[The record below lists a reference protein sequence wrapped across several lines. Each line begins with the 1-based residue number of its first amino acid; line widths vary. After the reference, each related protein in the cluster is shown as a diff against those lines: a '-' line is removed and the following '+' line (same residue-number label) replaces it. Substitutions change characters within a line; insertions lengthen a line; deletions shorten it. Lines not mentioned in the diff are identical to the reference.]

1 MKKVKKIITGFL
13 TVFLFMAMVLPMT
26 TVKASEEKEV
36 AEKRMYTVTFRA
48 GNVASFD
55 TDKITVSDGMEVTK
69 NYIKVKVA
77 KGDTLALTVPDWESD
92 ARLTSWFSNCLHYE
106 KEAAYGLKAFSGV
119 VGTAVE
125 RNTEYVLDYKRLIN
139 PVSYTV
145 SFVDSQTKEQIA
157 APQIIYGNAE
167 ETITVLPVTVSDY
180 TPTESR
186 KTLKLEKGKENTAT
200 FEYCYTGT
208 VETITST
215 VTNVV
220 PGTTR
225 TETVVNEVEETVIVP
240 GTAQPS
246 GFTANVVNNASNT
259 ANNRANG
266 GGNAL
271 NTPAGN
277 IANNVADNSANNA
290 ADNAV
295 NAPADENEDQTVDD
309 GNVEIPE
316 EQTPLVDGDEN
327 DGVVDIEES
336 VTPLANTAED
346 ESTVSGDVDG
356 KDADLAAQEIDAAS
370 VPVAVPVI
378 GGIAAVF
385 VVGLIVFLIY
395 KNRKRSK

>member
-48 GNVASFD
+48 GNIACFD

-77 KGDTLALTVPDWESD
+77 KGDTLAFTVPGWESD

-106 KEAAYGLKAFSGV
+106 KEAAYGLKAFNGV

-125 RNTEYVLDYKRLIN
+125 RNTEYVLDYKRLID

-145 SFVDSQTKEQIA
+145 SFIDSQTKEQIA
-157 APQIIYGNAE
+157 TPQIIYGNAE
-167 ETITVLPVTVSDY
+167 ETITVIPVTVSDY
-180 TPTESR
+180 TPTESS
-186 KTLKLEKGKENTAT
+186 KTLKLEKGKENAAT
-200 FEYCYTGT
+200 FEYYYTGA

-240 GTAQPS
+240 GTSQPT
-246 GFTANVVNNASNT
+246 GFTANVVNNASN
-259 ANNRANG
+259 AVNAPV
-266 GGNAL
+266 GN
-271 NTPAGN
+271 T
-277 IANNVADNSANNA
+277 ANNVADNNANNA

-295 NAPADENEDQTVDD
+295 NAPADDNEDQTVDD
-309 GNVEIPE
+309 SNVEIPE
-316 EQTPLVDGDEN
+316 EQTPLVDGDGN

-336 VTPLANTAED
+336 ETPLANTAED
-346 ESTVSGDVDG
+346 ENTVSGDVDG
-356 KDADLAAQEIDAAS
+356 NDADLAAQEIDAAS

-378 GGIAAVF
+378 GGITAVF

>member
-13 TVFLFMAMVLPMT
+13 TVFIFMALVLPMT
-26 TVKASEEKEV
+26 TVKASEEKEAV
-36 AEKRMYTVTFRA
+36 EKRMYTVTFRA
-48 GNVASFD
+48 GNIACFD
-55 TDKITVSDGMEVTK
+55 IDKITVSEGMEVTK

-77 KGDTLALTVPDWESD
+77 KGDTLAFTVPGWESD

-106 KEAAYGLKAFSGV
+106 KEAAYGLKAFNGV

-125 RNTEYVLDYKRLIN
+125 RNTEYVLDYKRLID

-145 SFVDSQTKEQIA
+145 SFIDSQTKEQIA
-157 APQIIYGNAE
+157 APQITYGNAE
-167 ETITVLPVTVSDY
+167 ETITVIPVTVPDY
-180 TPTESR
+180 TPVESS
-186 KTLKLEKGKENTAT
+186 KIIKLEKGKENTAT
-200 FEYCYTGT
+200 FEYRYTGA

-240 GTAQPS
+240 GTSQPT
-246 GFTANVVNNASNT
+246 GFTANVVNNASN
-259 ANNRANG
+259 AVNAPV
-266 GGNAL
+266 GN
-271 NTPAGN
+271 T
-277 IANNVADNSANNA
+277 ANNVADNNANNA

-295 NAPADENEDQTVDD
+295 NAPADDNEDQTVDD
-309 GNVEIPE
+309 SNVEIPE

-327 DGVVDIEES
+327 DGVVAIEES
-336 VTPLANTAED
+336 ETPLANTAED
-346 ESTVSGDVDG
+346 ASTASGDVNG
-356 KDADLAAQEIDAAS
+356 KDADLAAQEINAAS

-378 GGIAAVF
+378 GGITAVF

-395 KNRKRSK
+395 KNRKKSK

>member
-13 TVFLFMAMVLPMT
+13 TVFIFMALVLPMT

-36 AEKRMYTVTFRA
+36 VEKRMYTVTFRA
-48 GNVASFD
+48 GNIACFD
-55 TDKITVSDGMEVTK
+55 IDKITVSEGIEVTK

-77 KGDTLALTVPDWESD
+77 KGDTLAFTVPGWESD

-106 KEAAYGLKAFSGV
+106 KEAAYGLKAFNGV

-125 RNTEYVLDYKRLIN
+125 RNTEYVLDYKRLID

-145 SFVDSQTKEQIA
+145 SFIDSQTKEQIA
-157 APQIIYGNAE
+157 APQITYGNAE
-167 ETITVLPVTVSDY
+167 ETITVIPVTVPDY
-180 TPTESR
+180 TPVESS
-186 KTLKLEKGKENTAT
+186 KIIKLEKGKENTAT
-200 FEYCYTGT
+200 FEYRYTGA

-240 GTAQPS
+240 GTSQPT
-246 GFTANVVNNASNT
+246 GFTANVVNNASN
-259 ANNRANG
+259 AVNAPV
-266 GGNAL
+266 GN
-271 NTPAGN
+271 T
-277 IANNVADNSANNA
+277 ANNVADNNANNA

-295 NAPADENEDQTVDD
+295 NAPADDNEDQTVDD
-309 GNVEIPE
+309 SNVEIPE
-316 EQTPLVDGDEN
+316 EQTPLVDGDGN
-327 DGVVDIEES
+327 DGVVAIEES
-336 VTPLANTAED
+336 ETPLANTAED
-346 ESTVSGDVDG
+346 ASTASGDVNG

-378 GGIAAVF
+378 GGITAVF

-395 KNRKRSK
+395 KNRKKSK

>member
-13 TVFLFMAMVLPMT
+13 TVFIFMALVLPMT

-36 AEKRMYTVTFRA
+36 VEKRMYTVTFRA
-48 GNVASFD
+48 GNIACFD
-55 TDKITVSDGMEVTK
+55 IDKITVSEGMEVTK

-77 KGDTLALTVPDWESD
+77 KGDTLAFTVPGWESD

-106 KEAAYGLKAFSGV
+106 KEAAYGLKAFNGV
-119 VGTAVE
+119 VGTVVE
-125 RNTEYVLDYKRLIN
+125 RNTEYVLDYKRLID

-145 SFVDSQTKEQIA
+145 SFIDSQTKEQIA
-157 APQIIYGNAE
+157 APQITYGNAE
-167 ETITVLPVTVSDY
+167 ETITVIPVIVPDY
-180 TPTESR
+180 TPTESS
-186 KTLKLEKGKENTAT
+186 KIIKLEKGKENTAT
-200 FEYCYTGT
+200 FEYRYTGA

-240 GTAQPS
+240 GTSQPS
-246 GFTANVVNNASNT
+246 GITTNVVNNASNT
-259 ANNRANG
+259 ADNRANG
-266 GGNAL
+266 GGNAA

-277 IANNVADNSANNA
+277 PVDDSTNNEVDNVA
-290 ADNAV
+290 
-295 NAPADENEDQTVDD
+295 NAPADENEDQTADE
-309 GNVEIPE
+309 GNIEIPE
-316 EQTPLVDGDEN
+316 EQTPLVDEDEN

-336 VTPLANTAED
+336 ETPLANTAEN
-346 ESTVSGDVDG
+346 ESSSSGDVDG

-385 VVGLIVFLIY
+385 IAGLIAFLIY
-395 KNRKRSK
+395 KNGKRSK

>member
-13 TVFLFMAMVLPMT
+13 TVFIFMALVLPMT

-36 AEKRMYTVTFRA
+36 VEKRMYTVTFRA
-48 GNVASFD
+48 GNIACFD
-55 TDKITVSDGMEVTK
+55 IDKITVSEGMEVTK

-77 KGDTLALTVPDWESD
+77 KGDTLAFTVPGWESD

-106 KEAAYGLKAFSGV
+106 KEAAYGLKAFNGV
-119 VGTAVE
+119 VGTVVE
-125 RNTEYVLDYKRLIN
+125 RNTEYVLDYKRLID

-145 SFVDSQTKEQIA
+145 SFIDSQTKEQIA
-157 APQIIYGNAE
+157 APQITYGNAE
-167 ETITVLPVTVSDY
+167 ETITVIPVTVPDY
-180 TPTESR
+180 TPTESS
-186 KTLKLEKGKENTAT
+186 KIIKLEKGKENTAT
-200 FEYCYTGT
+200 FEYRYTGA

-240 GTAQPS
+240 GTSQPT
-246 GFTANVVNNASNT
+246 GFTANVVNNASN
-259 ANNRANG
+259 AVNAPV
-266 GGNAL
+266 GN
-271 NTPAGN
+271 T
-277 IANNVADNSANNA
+277 ANNA

-295 NAPADENEDQTVDD
+295 NAPADDNEDQTVDD
-309 GNVEIPE
+309 SNVEIPE
-316 EQTPLVDGDEN
+316 EQTPLVDGDGN
-327 DGVVDIEES
+327 DGAVDIEES
-336 VTPLANTAED
+336 ETPLANTAED
-346 ESTVSGDVDG
+346 ASTASGDVNG

-385 VVGLIVFLIY
+385 IVGLIAFLVY

>member
-13 TVFLFMAMVLPMT
+13 TVFIFMAMVLPMT
-26 TVKASEEKEV
+26 TVKASEEKEAV
-36 AEKRMYTVTFRA
+36 EKRMYTVTFRA

-77 KGDTLALTVPDWESD
+77 KGDTLAFTVPGWESD

-106 KEAAYGLKAFSGV
+106 KEAAYGLKAFNGV

-125 RNTEYVLDYKRLIN
+125 RNTEYVLDYKRLID

-145 SFVDSQTKEQIA
+145 SFIDSQTKEQIA
-157 APQIIYGNAE
+157 APQITYGNAE
-167 ETITVLPVTVSDY
+167 ETITVIPVTVPDY
-180 TPTESR
+180 TPTESS
-186 KTLKLEKGKENTAT
+186 KIIKLEKGKENTAT
-200 FEYCYTGT
+200 FEYRYTGA

-240 GTAQPS
+240 ETSQPT
-246 GFTANVVNNASNT
+246 GFTANVVNNASN
-259 ANNRANG
+259 AVNAPV
-266 GGNAL
+266 GN
-271 NTPAGN
+271 T
-277 IANNVADNSANNA
+277 ANNVADNNANNA

-295 NAPADENEDQTVDD
+295 NAPADDNEDQTVDE

-336 VTPLANTAED
+336 ETPLSNTAEN
-346 ESTVSGDVDG
+346 ESSSSGDVDG
-356 KDADLAAQEIDAAS
+356 NDADLAAQEIDAAS

-385 VVGLIVFLIY
+385 IAGLIAFLVY
-395 KNRKRSK
+395 KNGKRSK

>member
-13 TVFLFMAMVLPMT
+13 TVFIFMAFVLPMT
-26 TVKASEEKEV
+26 TVKASEEKEA

-77 KGDTLALTVPDWESD
+77 KGDTLAFTVPGWESD
-92 ARLTSWFSNCLHYE
+92 AGLTSWFSNCLHYE
-106 KEAAYGLKAFSGV
+106 KEAAYGLKDFNGV

-125 RNTEYVLDYKRLIN
+125 RNTEYVLDYKRLID

-145 SFVDSQTKEQIA
+145 SFIDSQTKEQIA
-157 APQIIYGNAE
+157 APQITYGNAE
-167 ETITVLPVTVSDY
+167 ETITVIPVTVPDY
-180 TPTESR
+180 TSVESS
-186 KTLKLEKGKENTAT
+186 KIIKLEKGKENTAT
-200 FEYCYTGT
+200 FEYRYTGA

-225 TETVVNEVEETVIVP
+225 TETVVSEVEETVIIP
-240 GTAQPS
+240 GTSQPT
-246 GFTANVVNNASNT
+246 GFTANVVNNASN
-259 ANNRANG
+259 AV
-266 GGNAL
+266 
-271 NTPAGN
+271 NTPVGN
-277 IANNVADNSANNA
+277 TANNVADNNANNA

-295 NAPADENEDQTVDD
+295 NAPADDNEDQTVDD
-309 GNVEIPE
+309 SNVEIPE

-336 VTPLANTAED
+336 ETPLSNTAED

-356 KDADLAAQEIDAAS
+356 NDADLAAQEIDAAS

-385 VVGLIVFLIY
+385 IAGLIAFLVY

>member
-13 TVFLFMAMVLPMT
+13 TVYIFMALVLPMT

-36 AEKRMYTVTFRA
+36 VEKRMYTVTFRA
-48 GNVASFD
+48 GNIACFD
-55 TDKITVSDGMEVTK
+55 IDKITVSEGMEVTK

-77 KGDTLALTVPDWESD
+77 KGDTLAFTVPGWESD

-106 KEAAYGLKAFSGV
+106 KEAAYGLKAFNGV

-125 RNTEYVLDYKRLIN
+125 RNTEYVLDYKRLID

-145 SFVDSQTKEQIA
+145 SFIDSQTKEQIA
-157 APQIIYGNAE
+157 APQITYGNAE
-167 ETITVLPVTVSDY
+167 ETITVIPVTVPDY
-180 TPTESR
+180 TPVESS
-186 KTLKLEKGKENTAT
+186 KIIKLEKGKENTAT
-200 FEYCYTGT
+200 FEYRYTGA

-240 GTAQPS
+240 GTSQPT
-246 GFTANVVNNASNT
+246 GFTANVVNNASN
-259 ANNRANG
+259 AVNAPV
-266 GGNAL
+266 GN
-271 NTPAGN
+271 T
-277 IANNVADNSANNA
+277 ANNVADNNANNA

-295 NAPADENEDQTVDD
+295 NAPADDNEDQTVDD
-309 GNVEIPE
+309 SNVEIPE
-316 EQTPLVDGDEN
+316 EQTPLVDGDGN
-327 DGVVDIEES
+327 DGVVAIEES
-336 VTPLANTAED
+336 ETPLANTAED
-346 ESTVSGDVDG
+346 ASTASGDVNG

-378 GGIAAVF
+378 GGITAVF

-395 KNRKRSK
+395 KNRKKSK

>member
-1 MKKVKKIITGFL
+1 MKKAKKIITGFL
-13 TVFLFMAMVLPMT
+13 MVFIFMAMVLPMT
-26 TVKASEEKEV
+26 TVKASEEKEAV
-36 AEKRMYTVTFRA
+36 EKRMYTVTFRA

-77 KGDTLALTVPDWESD
+77 KGDTLAFTVPGWESD

-125 RNTEYVLDYKRLIN
+125 RNTEYVLDYKRLID

-145 SFVDSQTKEQIA
+145 SFIDSQTKEQIA

-167 ETITVLPVTVSDY
+167 ETIMVTPVTVSDY
-180 TPTESR
+180 TPTESS
-186 KTLKLEKGKENTAT
+186 KIIKLEKGKENTAT
-200 FEYCYTGT
+200 FEYRYTGA

-225 TETVVNEVEETVIVP
+225 TETVVSEVEETVIVP
-240 GTAQPS
+240 GTSQPT
-246 GFTANVVNNASNT
+246 GFTANVVNNASN
-259 ANNRANG
+259 AVNAPV
-266 GGNAL
+266 GN
-271 NTPAGN
+271 T
-277 IANNVADNSANNA
+277 ANNVADNNANNA

-295 NAPADENEDQTVDD
+295 NAPADDNEDQTVDD
-309 GNVEIPE
+309 SNVEIPE

-336 VTPLANTAED
+336 ETPLSNTAED

-356 KDADLAAQEIDAAS
+356 NDADLAAQEIDAAS

-385 VVGLIVFLIY
+385 IAGLIAFLVY

>member
-48 GNVASFD
+48 GNIACFD

-77 KGDTLALTVPDWESD
+77 KGDTLAFTVPGWESD

-106 KEAAYGLKAFSGV
+106 KEAAYGLKAFNGV

-125 RNTEYVLDYKRLIN
+125 RNTEYVLDYKRLID

-145 SFVDSQTKEQIA
+145 SFIDSQTKEQIA
-157 APQIIYGNAE
+157 TPQIIYGNAE
-167 ETITVLPVTVSDY
+167 ETITVIPVTVSDY
-180 TPTESR
+180 TPTESS
-186 KTLKLEKGKENTAT
+186 KTLKLEKGKENAAT
-200 FEYCYTGT
+200 FEYHYTGA

-240 GTAQPS
+240 GTSQPT
-246 GFTANVVNNASNT
+246 GFTANVVNNASN
-259 ANNRANG
+259 AVNAPV
-266 GGNAL
+266 GN
-271 NTPAGN
+271 T
-277 IANNVADNSANNA
+277 ANNVADNNENNA

-295 NAPADENEDQTVDD
+295 NAPADDNEDQTVDD
-309 GNVEIPE
+309 SNVEIPE
-316 EQTPLVDGDEN
+316 EQTPLVDGDGN

-336 VTPLANTAED
+336 ETPLANTAED
-346 ESTVSGDVDG
+346 ENTVSGDVDG
-356 KDADLAAQEIDAAS
+356 NDADLAAQEIDAAS

-385 VVGLIVFLIY
+385 IAGLIAFLVY

>member
-13 TVFLFMAMVLPMT
+13 MVFLFMAMVLPMT

-48 GNVASFD
+48 GNIACFD

-77 KGDTLALTVPDWESD
+77 KGDTLAFTVPGWESD
-92 ARLTSWFSNCLHYE
+92 AGLTSWFSNCLHYE
-106 KEAAYGLKAFSGV
+106 KEAAYGLKAFNGV

-145 SFVDSQTKEQIA
+145 SFIDSQTKEQIA
-157 APQIIYGNAE
+157 TPQIIYGNAE
-167 ETITVLPVTVSDY
+167 ETITVIPVTVSDY
-180 TPTESR
+180 TPTESS
-186 KTLKLEKGKENTAT
+186 KIIKLEKGKENTAT
-200 FEYCYTGT
+200 FEYRYTGA

-240 GTAQPS
+240 GTSQPT
-246 GFTANVVNNASNT
+246 GFTANVVNNASN
-259 ANNRANG
+259 AVNAPV
-266 GGNAL
+266 GN
-271 NTPAGN
+271 T
-277 IANNVADNSANNA
+277 ANNVADNNANNA

-295 NAPADENEDQTVDD
+295 NAPADDNEDRTVDD
-309 GNVEIPE
+309 SNVEIPE
-316 EQTPLVDGDEN
+316 EQTPLVDGDGN

-336 VTPLANTAED
+336 ETPLANTAED
-346 ESTVSGDVDG
+346 ENTVSGDVDG
-356 KDADLAAQEIDAAS
+356 NDADLAAQEIDAAS

-385 VVGLIVFLIY
+385 IAGLIAFLVY
-395 KNRKRSK
+395 KNGKRSK

>member
-13 TVFLFMAMVLPMT
+13 TVFLFMALVLPMT
-26 TVKASEEKEV
+26 TVKASEEKEAV
-36 AEKRMYTVTFRA
+36 EKRMYTVTFRA

-77 KGDTLALTVPDWESD
+77 KGDTLAFTVPGWESD

-106 KEAAYGLKAFSGV
+106 KEAAYRLKAFNGV

-125 RNTEYVLDYKRLIN
+125 RNTEYVLDYKRLID

-145 SFVDSQTKEQIA
+145 SFIDSQTKEQIA
-157 APQIIYGNAE
+157 TPQIIYGNAE
-167 ETITVLPVTVSDY
+167 ETITVIPVTVSDY
-180 TPTESR
+180 TPTESS
-186 KTLKLEKGKENTAT
+186 KIIKLEKGKENTAT
-200 FEYCYTGT
+200 FEYRYTGA

-215 VTNVV
+215 VTNMV

-240 GTAQPS
+240 GTSQPT
-246 GFTANVVNNASNT
+246 GFTANVVNNASN
-259 ANNRANG
+259 AVNAPV
-266 GGNAL
+266 GN
-271 NTPAGN
+271 T
-277 IANNVADNSANNA
+277 ANNVADNNANNA

-295 NAPADENEDQTVDD
+295 NAPADDNEDQTVDN

-316 EQTPLVDGDEN
+316 EQTPLLDGDEN
-327 DGVVDIEES
+327 DRVVDIEES
-336 VTPLANTAED
+336 ETPLANTAED
-346 ESTVSGDVDG
+346 ENTVSGDVDG
-356 KDADLAAQEIDAAS
+356 NDADLAAQEIDAAS

-385 VVGLIVFLIY
+385 IAGLIAFLVY
-395 KNRKRSK
+395 KNGKRSK

>member
-13 TVFLFMAMVLPMT
+13 MVFIFMAMVLPMT

-77 KGDTLALTVPDWESD
+77 KGDTLAFTVPGWESD
-92 ARLTSWFSNCLHYE
+92 AGLTSWFSNCLHYE

-125 RNTEYVLDYKRLIN
+125 RNTEYVLDYKRLID

-145 SFVDSQTKEQIA
+145 SFIDSQTKEQIA
-157 APQIIYGNAE
+157 TPQIIYGNAE
-167 ETITVLPVTVSDY
+167 ETIMVTPVTVSDY
-180 TPTESR
+180 TPTESS
-186 KTLKLEKGKENTAT
+186 KIIKLEKGKENTAT
-200 FEYCYTGT
+200 FEYRYTGA

-225 TETVVNEVEETVIVP
+225 TETVVSEVEETVIVP
-240 GTAQPS
+240 GTSQPT
-246 GFTANVVNNASNT
+246 GFTANVVNNASN
-259 ANNRANG
+259 AVNAPV
-266 GGNAL
+266 GN
-271 NTPAGN
+271 T
-277 IANNVADNSANNA
+277 ANNVADNNANNA

-295 NAPADENEDQTVDD
+295 NAPADDNEDQTVDD
-309 GNVEIPE
+309 SNVEIPE

-336 VTPLANTAED
+336 ETPLSNTAED

-356 KDADLAAQEIDAAS
+356 NDADLAAQEIDAAS

-385 VVGLIVFLIY
+385 IAGLIAFLVY

>member
-13 TVFLFMAMVLPMT
+13 MVFIFMALVLPMT
-26 TVKASEEKEV
+26 TVKASEEKEAV
-36 AEKRMYTVTFRA
+36 EKRMYTVTFRA
-48 GNVASFD
+48 GNIACFD
-55 TDKITVSDGMEVTK
+55 IDKITVSEGMEVTK

-77 KGDTLALTVPDWESD
+77 KGDTLAFTVPGWESD

-106 KEAAYGLKAFSGV
+106 KEAAYGLKAFNGV
-119 VGTAVE
+119 VGTVVE
-125 RNTEYVLDYKRLIN
+125 RNTEYVLDYKRLID

-145 SFVDSQTKEQIA
+145 SFIDSQTKEQIA
-157 APQIIYGNAE
+157 APQITYGNAE
-167 ETITVLPVTVSDY
+167 ETITVIPVTVPDY
-180 TPTESR
+180 TPTESS
-186 KTLKLEKGKENTAT
+186 KIIKLEKGKENTAT
-200 FEYCYTGT
+200 FEYRYTGA

-225 TETVVNEVEETVIVP
+225 TETVVSEVEETVIVP
-240 GTAQPS
+240 GTSQPT
-246 GFTANVVNNASNT
+246 GFTANVVNNASN
-259 ANNRANG
+259 AVNAPV
-266 GGNAL
+266 GN
-271 NTPAGN
+271 T
-277 IANNVADNSANNA
+277 ANNVADNNANNA

-295 NAPADENEDQTVDD
+295 NAPADDNEDQTVDD
-309 GNVEIPE
+309 SNVEIPE

-336 VTPLANTAED
+336 ETPLSNTAED

-385 VVGLIVFLIY
+385 IAGLIAFLVY

>member
-48 GNVASFD
+48 GNIACFD

-77 KGDTLALTVPDWESD
+77 KGDTLAFTVPDWESD

-106 KEAAYGLKAFSGV
+106 KEAAYGLKAFNGV

-125 RNTEYVLDYKRLIN
+125 RNTEYVLDYKRLID

-145 SFVDSQTKEQIA
+145 SFIDSQTKEQIA
-157 APQIIYGNAE
+157 TPQIIYGNAE
-167 ETITVLPVTVSDY
+167 ETITVIPVTVSDY
-180 TPTESR
+180 TPTESS
-186 KTLKLEKGKENTAT
+186 KTLKLEKGKENAAT
-200 FEYCYTGT
+200 FEYHYTGA

-240 GTAQPS
+240 GTSQPT
-246 GFTANVVNNASNT
+246 GFTANVVNNASN
-259 ANNRANG
+259 AVNAPV
-266 GGNAL
+266 GN
-271 NTPAGN
+271 T
-277 IANNVADNSANNA
+277 ANNVADNNANNA

-295 NAPADENEDQTVDD
+295 NAPADDNEDRTVDD
-309 GNVEIPE
+309 SNVEIPE
-316 EQTPLVDGDEN
+316 EQTPLVDGDGN

-336 VTPLANTAED
+336 ETPLANTAED
-346 ESTVSGDVDG
+346 ENTVSGDVDG
-356 KDADLAAQEIDAAS
+356 NDADLAAQEIDAAS

-385 VVGLIVFLIY
+385 IAGLIAFLVY

>member
-13 TVFLFMAMVLPMT
+13 TVFIFMALVLPMT

-36 AEKRMYTVTFRA
+36 VEKRMYTVTFRA
-48 GNVASFD
+48 GNIACFD
-55 TDKITVSDGMEVTK
+55 IDKITVSEGMEVTK

-77 KGDTLALTVPDWESD
+77 KGDTLAFTVPGWESD

-106 KEAAYGLKAFSGV
+106 KEAAYGLKAFNGV
-119 VGTAVE
+119 VGTVVE

-145 SFVDSQTKEQIA
+145 SFIDSQTKEQIA
-157 APQIIYGNAE
+157 APQITYGNAE
-167 ETITVLPVTVSDY
+167 ETITVIPVTVPDY
-180 TPTESR
+180 TPTESS
-186 KTLKLEKGKENTAT
+186 KIIKLEKGKENTAT
-200 FEYCYTGT
+200 FEYRYTGT

-240 GTAQPS
+240 GTSQPT
-246 GFTANVVNNASNT
+246 GFTANVVNNASN
-259 ANNRANG
+259 AVNAPV
-266 GGNAL
+266 GN
-271 NTPAGN
+271 T
-277 IANNVADNSANNA
+277 ANNA

-295 NAPADENEDQTVDD
+295 NAPADDNEDQTVDD
-309 GNVEIPE
+309 SYVEIPE
-316 EQTPLVDGDEN
+316 EQTPLVDGDGN
-327 DGVVDIEES
+327 DGAVDIEES
-336 VTPLANTAED
+336 ETPLANTAED

-356 KDADLAAQEIDAAS
+356 NDADLAAQEIDAAS

-385 VVGLIVFLIY
+385 IAGLIAFLVY

>member
-48 GNVASFD
+48 GNIACFD

-77 KGDTLALTVPDWESD
+77 KGDTLAFTVPGWESD

-106 KEAAYGLKAFSGV
+106 KEAAYGLKAFNGV

-125 RNTEYVLDYKRLIN
+125 RNTEYVLDYKRLID

-145 SFVDSQTKEQIA
+145 SFIDSQTKEQIA
-157 APQIIYGNAE
+157 TPQIIYGNAE
-167 ETITVLPVTVSDY
+167 ETITVIPVTVSDY
-180 TPTESR
+180 TPTESS
-186 KTLKLEKGKENTAT
+186 KTLKLEKGRENAAT
-200 FEYCYTGT
+200 FEYHYTGA

-240 GTAQPS
+240 GTSQPT
-246 GFTANVVNNASNT
+246 GFTANVVNNASN
-259 ANNRANG
+259 AVNAPV
-266 GGNAL
+266 GN
-271 NTPAGN
+271 T
-277 IANNVADNSANNA
+277 ANNVADNNANNA

-295 NAPADENEDQTVDD
+295 NAPADDNEDRTVDD
-309 GNVEIPE
+309 SNVEIPE
-316 EQTPLVDGDEN
+316 EQTPLVDGDGN

-336 VTPLANTAED
+336 ETPLANTAED
-346 ESTVSGDVDG
+346 ENTVSGDVDG
-356 KDADLAAQEIDAAS
+356 NDADLAAQEIDAAS

-385 VVGLIVFLIY
+385 IAGLIAFLVY

>member
-13 TVFLFMAMVLPMT
+13 MVFIFMAMVLPMT
-26 TVKASEEKEV
+26 TVKASEEKEAV
-36 AEKRMYTVTFRA
+36 EKRMYTVTFRA

-77 KGDTLALTVPDWESD
+77 KGDTLAFTVPGWESD
-92 ARLTSWFSNCLHYE
+92 AGLTSWFSNCLHYE

-125 RNTEYVLDYKRLIN
+125 RNTEYVLDYKRLID

-145 SFVDSQTKEQIA
+145 SFIDSQTKEQIA
-157 APQIIYGNAE
+157 TPQIIYGNAE
-167 ETITVLPVTVSDY
+167 ETIMVTPVTVSDY
-180 TPTESR
+180 TPTESS
-186 KTLKLEKGKENTAT
+186 KIIKLEKGKENTAT
-200 FEYCYTGT
+200 FEYRYTGA

-225 TETVVNEVEETVIVP
+225 TETVVSEVEETVIIP
-240 GTAQPS
+240 GAAQPS
-246 GFTANVVNNASNT
+246 GVTANVVNNASN
-259 ANNRANG
+259 AVNAPV
-266 GGNAL
+266 GN
-271 NTPAGN
+271 T
-277 IANNVADNSANNA
+277 ANNVADNNANNA

-295 NAPADENEDQTVDD
+295 NAPADDNEDQTVDD
-309 GNVEIPE
+309 SNVEIPE

-336 VTPLANTAED
+336 ETPLSNTAED

-356 KDADLAAQEIDAAS
+356 NDADLAAQEIDAAS

-385 VVGLIVFLIY
+385 IAGLIAFLVY

>member
-13 TVFLFMAMVLPMT
+13 TVFIFMALVLPMT

-36 AEKRMYTVTFRA
+36 VEKRMYTVTFRA
-48 GNVASFD
+48 GNIACFD
-55 TDKITVSDGMEVTK
+55 IDKITVSEGMEVTK

-77 KGDTLALTVPDWESD
+77 KGDTLDFTVPGWESD

-106 KEAAYGLKAFSGV
+106 KEAAYGLKAFNGV

-125 RNTEYVLDYKRLIN
+125 RNTEYVLDYKRLID

-145 SFVDSQTKEQIA
+145 SFIDSQTKEQIA
-157 APQIIYGNAE
+157 APQITYGNAE
-167 ETITVLPVTVSDY
+167 ETITVIPVTVPDY
-180 TPTESR
+180 TPTESS
-186 KTLKLEKGKENTAT
+186 KIIKLEKGKENTAT
-200 FEYCYTGT
+200 FEYRYTGA

-240 GTAQPS
+240 GTSQPT
-246 GFTANVVNNASNT
+246 GFTANVVNNASN
-259 ANNRANG
+259 AVNAPV
-266 GGNAL
+266 GN
-271 NTPAGN
+271 T
-277 IANNVADNSANNA
+277 ANNA

-295 NAPADENEDQTVDD
+295 NAPADDNEDQTVDD
-309 GNVEIPE
+309 SNVEIPE
-316 EQTPLVDGDEN
+316 EQTPLVDGDGN
-327 DGVVDIEES
+327 DGAVDIEES
-336 VTPLANTAED
+336 ETPLANTAED
-346 ESTVSGDVDG
+346 ASTASGDVNG
-356 KDADLAAQEIDAAS
+356 NDADLAAQEIDAAS

-378 GGIAAVF
+378 GGITAVF

-395 KNRKRSK
+395 KNRKKSK

>member
-26 TVKASEEKEV
+26 TVKASEEKEAV
-36 AEKRMYTVTFRA
+36 EKRMYTVTFRA
-48 GNVASFD
+48 GNIACFD

-77 KGDTLALTVPDWESD
+77 KGDTLAFTVPDWESD

-106 KEAAYGLKAFSGV
+106 KEAAYGLKVFNGV

-125 RNTEYVLDYKRLIN
+125 RNTEYVLDYKRLID

-145 SFVDSQTKEQIA
+145 SFIDSQTKEQIA
-157 APQIIYGNAE
+157 TPQIIYGNAE
-167 ETITVLPVTVSDY
+167 ETITVIPVTVSDY
-180 TPTESR
+180 TPTESS
-186 KTLKLEKGKENTAT
+186 KTLKLEKGKENAAT
-200 FEYCYTGT
+200 FEYHYTGA

-240 GTAQPS
+240 GTSQPT
-246 GFTANVVNNASNT
+246 GFTANVVNNASN
-259 ANNRANG
+259 AVNAPV
-266 GGNAL
+266 GN
-271 NTPAGN
+271 T
-277 IANNVADNSANNA
+277 ANNVADNNANNA

-295 NAPADENEDQTVDD
+295 NAPADDNEDQTVDD
-309 GNVEIPE
+309 SNVEIPE
-316 EQTPLVDGDEN
+316 EQTPLVDGDGN

-336 VTPLANTAED
+336 ETPLANTAED
-346 ESTVSGDVDG
+346 ENTVSGGVDG
-356 KDADLAAQEIDAAS
+356 NDADLAAQEIDAAS

-385 VVGLIVFLIY
+385 IAGLIAFLVY

>member
-13 TVFLFMAMVLPMT
+13 TVFIFMALVLPMT
-26 TVKASEEKEV
+26 TVKASEEKEAV
-36 AEKRMYTVTFRA
+36 EKRMYTVTFRA
-48 GNVASFD
+48 GNIACFD
-55 TDKITVSDGMEVTK
+55 IDKITVSEGMEVTK

-77 KGDTLALTVPDWESD
+77 KGDTLAFTVPGWESD

-125 RNTEYVLDYKRLIN
+125 RNTEYVLDYKRLID

-145 SFVDSQTKEQIA
+145 SFIDSQTKEQIA
-157 APQIIYGNAE
+157 TPQIIYGNAE
-167 ETITVLPVTVSDY
+167 ETIMVIPVTVPDY
-180 TPTESR
+180 TPTESS
-186 KTLKLEKGKENTAT
+186 KTLKLEKGKANTAT
-200 FEYCYTGT
+200 FEYRYTGS

-240 GTAQPS
+240 GTARQT
-246 GFTANVVNNASNT
+246 GFTANVVNNASN
-259 ANNRANG
+259 AVNAPV
-266 GGNAL
+266 GN
-271 NTPAGN
+271 T
-277 IANNVADNSANNA
+277 ANNVADNNANNV

-295 NAPADENEDQTVDD
+295 NAPADDNEDQTVDD
-309 GNVEIPE
+309 SNVEIPE

-336 VTPLANTAED
+336 ETPLSNTAED

-356 KDADLAAQEIDAAS
+356 NDADLAAQEIDAAS

-385 VVGLIVFLIY
+385 IAGLIAFLVY

>member
-13 TVFLFMAMVLPMT
+13 TVFIFMALVLPMT
-26 TVKASEEKEV
+26 TVKASEEKEAV
-36 AEKRMYTVTFRA
+36 EKRMYTVTFRA
-48 GNVASFD
+48 GNIASFD

-77 KGDTLALTVPDWESD
+77 KGDTLAFTVPDWESD

-106 KEAAYGLKAFSGV
+106 KEAAYGLKAFNGV

-125 RNTEYVLDYKRLIN
+125 RNTEYVLDYKRLID

-145 SFVDSQTKEQIA
+145 SFIDSQTKEQIA
-157 APQIIYGNAE
+157 TPQIIYGNAE
-167 ETITVLPVTVSDY
+167 ETITVIPVTVSDY
-180 TPTESR
+180 TPTESS
-186 KTLKLEKGKENTAT
+186 KIIKLEKGKENTAT
-200 FEYCYTGT
+200 FEYRYTGA

-240 GTAQPS
+240 GTSQPT
-246 GFTANVVNNASNT
+246 GFTANVVNNASN
-259 ANNRANG
+259 AVNAPV
-266 GGNAL
+266 GN
-271 NTPAGN
+271 T
-277 IANNVADNSANNA
+277 ANNVADNNANNA

-295 NAPADENEDQTVDD
+295 NAPADDNEDQTVDD
-309 GNVEIPE
+309 SNVEIPE
-316 EQTPLVDGDEN
+316 EQTPLVDGDGN

-336 VTPLANTAED
+336 ETPLSNTAEN
-346 ESTVSGDVDG
+346 ESSSSGDVDG

-385 VVGLIVFLIY
+385 IAGLIAFLVY
-395 KNRKRSK
+395 KNGKRSK

>member
-13 TVFLFMAMVLPMT
+13 TVFIFMALVLPMT

-36 AEKRMYTVTFRA
+36 VEKRMYTVTFRA
-48 GNVASFD
+48 GNIACFD
-55 TDKITVSDGMEVTK
+55 IDKITVSEGMEVTK

-77 KGDTLALTVPDWESD
+77 KGDTLAFTVPGWESD

-106 KEAAYGLKAFSGV
+106 KEAAYGLKAFNGV
-119 VGTAVE
+119 VGTVVE
-125 RNTEYVLDYKRLIN
+125 RNTEYVLDYKRLID

-145 SFVDSQTKEQIA
+145 SFIDSQTKEQIA
-157 APQIIYGNAE
+157 APQITYGNAE
-167 ETITVLPVTVSDY
+167 ETITVIPVTVPDY
-180 TPTESR
+180 TPVESS
-186 KTLKLEKGKENTAT
+186 KIIKLEKGKENTAT
-200 FEYCYTGT
+200 FEYRYTGA

-220 PGTTR
+220 SGTTR

-240 GTAQPS
+240 GTSQPT
-246 GFTANVVNNASNT
+246 GFTANVVNNASN
-259 ANNRANG
+259 AVNAPV
-266 GGNAL
+266 GN
-271 NTPAGN
+271 T
-277 IANNVADNSANNA
+277 ANNVADNNANNA

-295 NAPADENEDQTVDD
+295 NAPADDNEDQTVDD
-309 GNVEIPE
+309 SNVETPE
-316 EQTPLVDGDEN
+316 EQTPLVDG
-327 DGVVDIEES
+327 VVDIEES
-336 VTPLANTAED
+336 ETPLANTAED

-385 VVGLIVFLIY
+385 IAGLIAFLVY

>member
-48 GNVASFD
+48 GNIACFD

-77 KGDTLALTVPDWESD
+77 KGDTLAFTVPDWESD

-106 KEAAYGLKAFSGV
+106 KEAAYGLKAFNGV

-145 SFVDSQTKEQIA
+145 SFIDSQTKEQIA
-157 APQIIYGNAE
+157 TPQIIYGNAE
-167 ETITVLPVTVSDY
+167 ETITVIPVTVSDY
-180 TPTESR
+180 TPTESS
-186 KTLKLEKGKENTAT
+186 KTLKLEKGKENAAT
-200 FEYCYTGT
+200 FEYHYTGA

-240 GTAQPS
+240 GTSQPT
-246 GFTANVVNNASNT
+246 GFTANVVNNASN
-259 ANNRANG
+259 AVNAPV
-266 GGNAL
+266 GN
-271 NTPAGN
+271 T
-277 IANNVADNSANNA
+277 ANNVADNNANNA

-295 NAPADENEDQTVDD
+295 NAPADDNEDQTVDD
-309 GNVEIPE
+309 SNVEITE
-316 EQTPLVDGDEN
+316 EQTPLVDGDGN

-336 VTPLANTAED
+336 ETPLANTEED
-346 ESTVSGDVDG
+346 ASTASGDVDG
-356 KDADLAAQEIDAAS
+356 NDADLAAQEIDAAS

-378 GGIAAVF
+378 GGITAVF

-395 KNRKRSK
+395 KNRKQSK

>member
-13 TVFLFMAMVLPMT
+13 MVFIFMAMVLPMT

-77 KGDTLALTVPDWESD
+77 KGDTLAFTVPGWESD
-92 ARLTSWFSNCLHYE
+92 AGLTSWFSNCLHYE

-125 RNTEYVLDYKRLIN
+125 RNTEYVLDYKRLID

-145 SFVDSQTKEQIA
+145 SFIDSQTKEQIA
-157 APQIIYGNAE
+157 TPQIIYGNAE
-167 ETITVLPVTVSDY
+167 ETIMVTPVTVSDY
-180 TPTESR
+180 TPTESS
-186 KTLKLEKGKENTAT
+186 KTLKLEKGKANTAT
-200 FEYCYTGT
+200 FEYCYTGS
-208 VETITST
+208 VETITSM

-240 GTAQPS
+240 GTARQT

-259 ANNRANG
+259 ANNRANV
-266 GGNAL
+266 GGNAA

-277 IANNVADNSANNA
+277 PVDDSTNNEVDNVA
-290 ADNAV
+290 
-295 NAPADENEDQTVDD
+295 NAPADENEDQTADE
-309 GNVEIPE
+309 GNIEIPE
-316 EQTPLVDGDEN
+316 EQTPL
-327 DGVVDIEES
+327 S
-336 VTPLANTAED
+336 NTAED

-356 KDADLAAQEIDAAS
+356 NDADLAAQEIDAAS

-385 VVGLIVFLIY
+385 IAGLIAFLVY

>member
-13 TVFLFMAMVLPMT
+13 TVFIFMALVLPMT
-26 TVKASEEKEV
+26 TVKASEEKEAV
-36 AEKRMYTVTFRA
+36 EKRMYTVTFRA
-48 GNVASFD
+48 GNIACFD

-77 KGDTLALTVPDWESD
+77 KGDTLAFTVPGWESD

-106 KEAAYGLKAFSGV
+106 KEAAYGLKAFNGV

-125 RNTEYVLDYKRLIN
+125 RNTEYVLDYKRLID

-145 SFVDSQTKEQIA
+145 SFIDSQTKEQIA
-157 APQIIYGNAE
+157 TPQIIYGNAE
-167 ETITVLPVTVSDY
+167 ETIAVIPVTVSDY
-180 TPTESR
+180 TPTESS
-186 KTLKLEKGKENTAT
+186 KIIKLEKGKENTAT
-200 FEYCYTGT
+200 FEYRYTGA
-208 VETITST
+208 VETIIST

-240 GTAQPS
+240 GTSQPTE
-246 GFTANVVNNASNT
+246 FTANVVNNASN
-259 ANNRANG
+259 AVNAPV
-266 GGNAL
+266 GN
-271 NTPAGN
+271 T
-277 IANNVADNSANNA
+277 ANNVADNNANNA

-295 NAPADENEDQTVDD
+295 NAPADDNEDRTVDD
-309 GNVEIPE
+309 SNVEIPE
-316 EQTPLVDGDEN
+316 EQTPLVDGDGN

-336 VTPLANTAED
+336 ETPLANTAED
-346 ESTVSGDVDG
+346 ENTVSGDVDG
-356 KDADLAAQEIDAAS
+356 NDADLAAQEIDAAS

-385 VVGLIVFLIY
+385 IAGLIVFLVY